1 MLCHMLLLCIQSSF
15 MLAGVALFG
24 SELSILYIACFVAIF
39 LQQAQAN
46 FFASTKIRFYLSQ
59 N

>member
-24 SELSILYIACFVAIF
+24 SELSIYILHVLLLYSCNRLKQF
-39 LQQAQAN
+39 